1 MLMSFIQKNYNKQY
15 IKFINDLFYPPN
27 NSWSLK
33 NTLIESCRNKTMLTK
48 GDIFWPMKEFA
59 EEVIF
64 NQVESGYSGQ
74 ILPHFT
80 EEKKILPFI
89 SILFHVSFEN
99 NNSSLELLGHM
110 IYEGLKITDKILDN
124 DNPSFIVV
132 PHNTRTN
139 HMKLLK
145 ENLISSRKFTY
156 EGDKEWFEK
165 IIDEHNEH
173 E

>member
-1 MLMSFIQKNYNKQY
+1 MNFIQKNYNKKY
-15 IKFINDLFYPPN
+15 IKFINDLFYPSN

-59 EEVIF
+59 EEVKF
-64 NQVESGYSGQ
+64 EQDESGYRGQ
-74 ILPHFT
+74 IYSHLT
-80 EEKKILPFI
+80 EDKKILPFI
-89 SILFHVSFEN
+89 YILFHVNFEN
-99 NNSSLELLGHM
+99 KNSSLELYGSM
-110 IYEGLKITDKILDN
+110 VYEGLKITDTILDN

-132 PHNTRTN
+132 PHNTHTN
-139 HMKLLK
+139 HIELLK
-145 ENLISSRKFTY
+145 ENLINSGKFTY

-165 IIDEHNEH
+165 IIDEHDKH